1 MPVIKYSIPT
11 IQNFPFEVIRGK
23 LAVAKQ
29 THATGFTLVEMAVVL
44 LIMGILLG
52 GLLPTLSSRIEQQR
66 LNDVRKQLDEMQ
78 QAVLGY
84 TLINGRLPCPA
95 SSTSNGMESF
105 STGGNAANGMCSN
118 FDNGYAPAATLGLVT
133 KDGYAVD
140 PWNNRIRYAVTQSHS
155 NAFTSIDGMK
165 LTMNL
170 TGLSSLAPDLLVCT
184 TAKGISASICA
195 PGTALTANTGVPLV
209 IYSTGKNGSYGGT
222 GIDEAANPNP
232 NSNNN
237 DRVFVSHLPTTS
249 SAANGE
255 FDDVV
260 VWLSPG
266 LLYYQMIAAGKLP

>member
-95 SSTSNGMESF
+95 SSTSKGMESF
-105 STGGNAANGMCSN
+105 SNGGNATNGMCSN

-133 KDGYAVD
+133 TDGYAVD
-140 PWNNRIRYAVTQSHS
+140 PWNNRIRYAVTKSNS
-155 NAFTSIDGMK
+155 NAFTTSNG
-165 LTMNL
+165 MNL
-170 TGLSSLAPDLLVCT
+170 VGLANLAPDLLVCT
-184 TAKGISASICA
+184 TANGISASSCA
-195 PGTALTANTGVPLV
+195 SGAALTASPGVPLV

-237 DRVFVSHLPTTS
+237 DRVFVSHLPTAG

-260 VWLSPG
+260 IWLSPA

>member
-1 MPVIKYSIPT
+1 MLVIKYHNPS
-11 IQNFPFEVIRGK
+11 IQNFSLALEVIKRK
-23 LAVAKQ
+23 QAVASQ
-29 THATGFTLVEMAVVL
+29 THTSGFTLIEMAVVL
-44 LIMGILLG
+44 LIMGILLS

-66 LNDVRKQLDEMQ
+66 LSEVHKQLDEIQ
-78 QAVLGY
+78 LAVLGY

-95 SSTSNGMESF
+95 SSTSKGMESF
-105 STGGNAANGMCSN
+105 SNGGNATNGMCSN

-133 KDGYAVD
+133 TDGYAVD
-140 PWNNRIRYAVTQSHS
+140 PWNNRIRYAVTKSNS
-155 NAFTSIDGMK
+155 NAFTTSNG
-165 LTMNL
+165 MNL
-170 TGLSSLAPDLLVCT
+170 VGLANLAPDLLVCT
-184 TAKGISASICA
+184 TATGISASSCA
-195 PGTALTANTGVPLV
+195 SGAALTASPGVPLV

-237 DRVFVSHLPTTS
+237 DRVFVSHLPTAG

-260 VWLSPG
+260 IWLSPA